1 MGSQRLWGE
10 GAGYLRGVRSRDLDL
25 CSRTSGTGLCF
36 SSPAWGG
43 ARSQPLLPAPSC
55 PFALIPVL
63 RCPFPDP
70 WNLSPVCGPNPRV
83 LPAAGCRKS
92 QGCRRWGERERGS
105 HLPFPVTTGTAGKN
119 LQLLIWSPP
128 GFLAACLIPAVSA
141 TLASPS
147 PSPRP

>member
-10 GAGYLRGVRSRDLDL
+10 GAGYLRGREA
-25 CSRTSGTGLCF
+25 GTWIFVPEHLELAF
-36 SSPAWGG
+36 APAVQAWGG
-43 ARSQPLLPAPSC
+43 ARSHPLLPAPSC
-55 PFALIPVL
+55 PFALIPVR

-83 LPAAGCRKS
+83 LLAAGCRKS